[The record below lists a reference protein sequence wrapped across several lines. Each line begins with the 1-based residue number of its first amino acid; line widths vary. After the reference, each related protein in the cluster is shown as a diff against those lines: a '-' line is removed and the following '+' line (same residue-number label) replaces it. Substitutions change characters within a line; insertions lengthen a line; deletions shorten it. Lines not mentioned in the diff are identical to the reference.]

1 MHVLQAYGYYASGS
15 ESESTLRDNEASF
28 KRYMLVPRLMVDVSK
43 VDTTVKLL
51 GESLACSELHGTHPG
66 RRHWLEIGLLYTVT
80 PHDLFASQA
89 ALVTITRTKGLLP
102 HNTCCMTLASIG

>member
-1 MHVLQAYGYYASGS
+1 MHVPQAYGYYASGS

-28 KRYMLVPRLMVDVSK
+28 KRYRLVPRLMVDVSK

-51 GESLACSELHGTHPG
+51 GESLACSKLHGTHPG
-66 RRHWLEIGLLYTVT
+66 RRHWLKMGLLSTVT
-80 PHDLFASQA
+80 PLDLSASQA
-89 ALVTITRTKGLLP
+89 ETITRTKGLLP